1 MTTEPDQEP
10 ISPAAPLAGITVLG
24 LEQAIAA
31 PLCTRH
37 LADLGARVIKIE
49 QPGGG
54 DMARHY
60 DDVVRGMGAHFVW
73 LNHGKQSA
81 ALDLTEPADLDV
93 FTALLERADVL
104 VSNLAPGALG
114 RLGLAP
120 EVLAER
126 YPRLIVVDI
135 SGYGQGG
142 PLDHKRAYDLLVQAE
157 GGSCAITGFPGQPAK
172 SGIPIADIG
181 TGLYA
186 YSSVLAALYQREQT
200 GRGAV
205 IPIAMLDVVGEM
217 MGFALNRMLH
227 GGDELQP
234 VGMGSP
240 MVAPYGAYPTAD
252 GQTAVLGTTS
262 DREWRRLTRDMLD
275 RPDLAEDPRY
285 AHNGDRVQHRAELD
299 QLLGGWCAQ
308 RDLAEIQRRADD
320 AGIGNARLNGVRDLA
335 EHAQLAARG
344 RWRQVDT
351 PAGPVPALLPP
362 ALARDWTP
370 VSGPV
375 PALGADTDA
384 IRAEVSRPR
393 LA

>member
-1 MTTEPDQEP
+1 MTSDHDQGQP
-10 ISPAAPLAGITVLG
+10 PLSGITVLA

-60 DDVVRGMGAHFVW
+60 DGTVRGLGAHFVW

-93 FTALLERADVL
+93 FTGLLECADVL

-120 EVLAER
+120 EDLAGR

-157 GGSCAITGFPGQPAK
+157 GGSCAITGFPGQPVK

-181 TGLYA
+181 TALYA
-186 YSSVLAALYQREQT
+186 YSSVLAALYQRERT

-217 MGFALNRMLH
+217 MGFALNRVLH
-227 GGDELQP
+227 GGGELQP

-240 MVAPYGAYPTAD
+240 MVAPYGAYPAAD
-252 GQTAVLGTTS
+252 GQMAVLGTTS
-262 DREWRRLTRDMLD
+262 DREWRRLACDMLG

-285 AHNGDRVQHRAELD
+285 AHNGDRVRHRAELD
-299 QLLGGWCAQ
+299 QILGAWCAQ
-308 RDLAEIQRRADD
+308 HDLAEIQRRADD
-320 AGIGNARLNGVRDLA
+320 AGIGNARLNTVRDLA
-335 EHAQLAARG
+335 EHTQLAARN

-351 PAGPVPALLPP
+351 PGGPVPALLPP

-384 IRAEVSRPR
+384 IRAEVSRLR
-393 LA
+393 SLR